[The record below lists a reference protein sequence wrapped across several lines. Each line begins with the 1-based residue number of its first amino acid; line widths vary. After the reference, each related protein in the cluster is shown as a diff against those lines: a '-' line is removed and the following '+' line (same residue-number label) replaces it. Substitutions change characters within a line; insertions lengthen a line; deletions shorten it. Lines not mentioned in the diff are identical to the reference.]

1 MNDLWTDNITIK
13 YVLEYIVQN
22 KEAIV
27 GYVAECQWSDNK
39 TSNEKSIEGT
49 ISNKYYVPTITEAID
64 NVLNSL
70 KTFNIKLCTEM
81 EETKHM
87 DFILFKGKKCLK
99 TEEVENIIIQEAK
112 RRGWKYYVER

>member
-1 MNDLWTDNITIK
+1 MNELWTNNITIK

-39 TSNEKSIEGT
+39 TSNEKSIQGT
-49 ISNKYYVPTITEAID
+49 ISNKYYVSTISEAID
-64 NVLNSL
+64 NVLDSL
-70 KTFNIKLCTEM
+70 KTFNIKLCTEI

-87 DFILFKGKKCLK
+87 DFILFKGKKCFK
-99 TEEVENIIIQEAK
+99 IDEVENIMIQEAK

>member
-1 MNDLWTDNITIK
+1 MNELWTNNITIK
-13 YVLEYIVQN
+13 YVLEE
-22 KEAIV
+22 KERII

-112 RRGWKYYVER
+112 RREWKYYVER